1 MNLNVELKI
10 RKMMTAK
17 NLNMDMLIDLTMT
30 RLFQL
35 AEYVCS
41 RFSSKMDE
49 PTAPVPPA
57 PSSEGVT
64 PIRFSHED
72 RMVEGELFK

>member
-1 MNLNVELKI
+1 MIAKKMNL
-10 RKMMTAK
+10 
-17 NLNMDMLIDLTMT
+17 DMLIDLTMT

-35 AEYVCS
+35 AEYVCN
-41 RFSSKMDE
+41 RFSTKMDE
-49 PTAPVPPA
+49 PPTSVPPTS
-57 PSSEGVT
+57 PSKEVP

>member
-1 MNLNVELKI
+1 
-10 RKMMTAK
+10 MTAK
-17 NLNMDMLIDLTMT
+17 KMNLDMMVDLIMT

-35 AEYVCS
+35 AEYVCN
-41 RFSSKMDE
+41 RFSSKTDE

-57 PSSEGVT
+57 SPSEEVP